1 MTGNPNSTD
10 ADEDAPVP
18 RAAVGGCDGARMSP
32 SAFEHREHRKIGL
45 LNEGCDSL
53 THAEPESYFVR
64 IVAM

>member
-1 MTGNPNSTD
+1 MPPYP
-10 ADEDAPVP
+10 ERPL
-18 RAAVGGCDGARMSP
+18 GGCDGARMSP